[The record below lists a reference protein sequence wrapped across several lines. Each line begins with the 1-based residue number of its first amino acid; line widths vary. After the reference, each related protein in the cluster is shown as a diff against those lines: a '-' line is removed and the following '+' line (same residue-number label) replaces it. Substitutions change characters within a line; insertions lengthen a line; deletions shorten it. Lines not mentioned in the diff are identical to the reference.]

1 MQQLTEFFLVSLL
14 AVSLSWAF
22 REKWSMVIIPLIT
35 SGYLA
40 YKSPVSLLLLL
51 TIVLFNYFILFK
63 SKVSQNIQLTLCL
76 ALTCG
81 ILLFAKIKLVVLPGW
96 LIPLGL
102 SYYAF
107 RNIHFVLECYK
118 GKIQRVTLQDYLS
131 YNFFL
136 PVLLVGP
143 INQYQSFIKDWQ
155 RRRYD
160 ESNVTYGLER
170 ILYGFSKI
178 ILIANY
184 LISNKLSLYT
194 KLLQPEHLWAYTFLG
209 LCVFVFNA
217 YFQFAGYSDIAI
229 GLSRLAGIRINE
241 NFNYPFLSVNM
252 REFWTRY
259 HMSLSQFCKD
269 YVYTPIASY
278 FRHPLL
284 GVFLTMIIIGLW
296 HELSW
301 RYLIWGM
308 IQFAGITYSG
318 ILPIGNSLI
327 LKNISRMGT
336 ALFYI
341 LSCVF
346 ISKNSFTEVN
356 NVYQILFFLN

>member
-1 MQQLTEFFLVSLL
+1 MQQLTEFFVVSLF

-22 REKWSMVIIPLIT
+22 RAKWSIYVIPIIT
-35 SGYLA
+35 SCYLA
-40 YKSPVSLLLLL
+40 YKSPLSLLLLL
-51 TIVLFNYFILFK
+51 TIIFFNYFILFK
-63 SKVSQNIQLTLCL
+63 THFSQKIQMILCL
-76 ALTCG
+76 TLTCG
-81 ILLFAKIKLVVLPGW
+81 ILLFAKIKLTISPGW

-102 SYYAF
+102 SYYIF

-118 GKIQRVTLQDYLS
+118 GKIQKVTLNEYIS
-131 YNFFL
+131 YNLFI

-143 INQYQSFIKDWQ
+143 INTFQPFIKDWQ

-160 ESNVTYGLER
+160 ENNISYGLER
-170 ILYGFSKI
+170 ILYGFTKI
-178 ILIANY
+178 IVIGNY
-184 LISNKLSLYT
+184 LISGKLSLYT
-194 KLLQPEHLWAYTFLG
+194 KLLQGEHLWAYTFLA
-209 LCVFVFNA
+209 LCIFVFNA

-241 NFNYPFLSVNM
+241 NFNYPFFSVNM

-284 GVFLTMIIIGLW
+284 GVFLTMTIIGLW

-301 RYLIWGM
+301 RYLVWGL

-318 ILPIGNSLI
+318 LIPIGNSLI
-327 LKNISRMGT
+327 LKNICRLGT

-341 LSCVF
+341 LSCAV

-356 NVYQILFFLN
+356 NVYKILFFLN